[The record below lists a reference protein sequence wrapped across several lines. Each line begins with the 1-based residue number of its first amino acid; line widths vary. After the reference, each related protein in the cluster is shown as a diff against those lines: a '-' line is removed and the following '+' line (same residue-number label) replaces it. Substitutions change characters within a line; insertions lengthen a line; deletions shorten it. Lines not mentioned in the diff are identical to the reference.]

1 MADEHDEMA
10 ELRRHVEELQRT
22 AAANAATARAEAQ
35 ARAALQAQL
44 DTIPRN
50 AQQYMNP
57 ELRIPESAIV
67 LPTINTR
74 NFEIKSHF
82 ITLIKASAFEGKP
95 TECPIRHMKV
105 FLDLCDTIANEQV
118 PQEYIQLKAFKWSVT
133 GRAQQWLESLPP
145 RSMMS
150 EFLA

>member
-1 MADEHDEMA
+1 MTEAQGDMA
-10 ELRRHVEELQRT
+10 ELRRQIEELQRAAATSAAT

-50 AQQYMNP
+50 AQQYMHP

-67 LPTINTR
+67 LPTNNAR

-95 TECPIRHMKV
+95 T
-105 FLDLCDTIANEQV
+105 
-118 PQEYIQLKAFKWSVT
+118 
-133 GRAQQWLESLPP
+133 
-145 RSMMS
+145 
-150 EFLA
+150 